1 MRKAMAPGRFDEQI
15 DFEEA
20 MRIID
25 EAPIVILPDEPP
37 MLRFDVVDTTTGK
50 YPDWERIA
58 KEEDWAK
65 GLVYC
70 DIDGIAIQ
78 EDGSLILLDECR
90 NCVSC
95 PQDRFEIRCP
105 QEITNIADFP
115 PASSEDQT
123 N

>member
-15 DFEEA
+15 DYEEA

-58 KEEDWAK
+58 KEEDWAN

-78 EDGSLILLDECR
+78 EDGSLILLNECR

>member
-15 DFEEA
+15 DYEEA

-78 EDGSLILLDECR
+78 EDGSLILLNECR

>member
-15 DFEEA
+15 DYEEA

-78 EDGSLILLDECR
+78 EDGSLILLNECR

-105 QEITNIADFP
+105 QEITNRADFP

>member
-15 DFEEA
+15 DYEEA